1 MKIIVNIEFNN
12 IMEELKKIKEIGII
26 KIMIK
31 MIIEIITKIT
41 IEIMIEI
48 MTRGK

>member
-1 MKIIVNIEFNN
+1 MMNVIVNIEFNN

-31 MIIEIITKIT
+31 MIIGIIIGII
-41 IEIMIEI
+41 IEMIM
-48 MTRGK
+48 RVNKK

>member
-1 MKIIVNIEFNN
+1 MKMIVNIEFNN

-31 MIIEIITKIT
+31 MIIGIIIVII
-41 IEIMIEI
+41 IEMIM
-48 MTRGK
+48 RVNKK